1 MKNLLLIFLVFA
13 FSCSQNDNKE
23 ENKKTAE
30 QPAAVAKKDSVI
42 TLEIHAKP
50 GDQFFFNYV
59 DRLFNFNI
67 LETPEKLKK
76 DSLFIET
83 IISHTPVLLKD
94 IHWKAQNYIYLIPGE
109 KYRITKDSM
118 ISHFE
123 LTGDSKRTYELNAW
137 KELKKHAAKQKR
149 ISEFDFTDQA
159 RYQKFSRM
167 DFNARDS
174 VLRSEYEDNI
184 RFLDN
189 YASKNNFSNDQKK
202 ILSRTLYYQF
212 KVAHFFFN
220 KRKPDQTKKYLD
232 SNRALYNELQP
243 AMNCDSCFDD
253 PEFPYLTQVFAKHY
267 VADPDK
273 VGTENAYSA
282 YSKAFSGKTRDYLL
296 YNLIKLGGMFNDT
309 KPNPKLA
316 RQFQN
321 DAQDPAL
328 KGYIKEMYDFLESKK
343 SSAGYLANAAG
354 ENISWKKLL
363 ENHRNKVVYVDFW
376 ASWCGPCRAEAPASK
391 TLRKKFEGK
400 DVVFLTVS
408 MDENSAAWKKAS
420 KKDGIDNPE
429 NYILIQ
435 PAKSDLK
442 KQYQI
447 TSIPRYFL
455 IDKSGKVVNSNASR
469 PSDEAIITEITRL
482 L

>member
-1 MKNLLLIFLVFA
+1 MKNLLLIFIVFA
-13 FSCSQNDNKE
+13 FSCSRNDNKE
-23 ENKKTAE
+23 ENKKATA
-30 QPAAVAKKDSVI
+30 QPVVAAKKDSVI

-50 GDQFFFNYV
+50 GDQFFFSYL
-59 DRLFNFNI
+59 DRLFNFNMMD
-67 LETPEKLKK
+67 TPEKLKK

-83 IISHTPVLLKD
+83 IISNKPLLLKD
-94 IHWKAQNYIYLIPGE
+94 AHWKAKNYIYLIPGE

-123 LTGDSKRTYELNAW
+123 LTGNSKRTYELNAW

-149 ISEFDFTDQA
+149 LSEFDFEDLA
-159 RYQKFSRM
+159 RYRKFSQMNFRS
-167 DFNARDS
+167 RDS
-174 VLRSEYEDNI
+174 VLKSEYDDNVA
-184 RFLDN
+184 FLDN
-189 YASKNNFSNDQKK
+189 YTSKNNFSNDQKK
-202 ILSRTLYYQF
+202 ILNKTLYYQF
-212 KVAHFFFN
+212 KIAHFFFN
-220 KRKPDQTKKYLD
+220 KRTPDQAKKYLE
-232 SNRALYNELQP
+232 SNTTLYNELKP

-253 PEFPYLTQVFAKHY
+253 PEFPYLTQAFAKYY

-273 VGTENAYSA
+273 VGTESAYAA
-282 YSKAFSGKTRDYLL
+282 YSKAFTGKTRDYLL
-296 YNLIKLGGMFNDT
+296 YNLIKLGGMFNYT
-309 KPNPKLA
+309 KPNAKLA
-316 RQFQN
+316 RQFQT

-328 KGYIKEMYDFLESKK
+328 KAYIKEMYDFLETKK

-363 ENHRNKVVYVDFW
+363 ENHRKKVVYVDFW

-391 TLRKKFEGK
+391 TLRKQFEGK
-400 DVVFLTVS
+400 DVVFITIS
-408 MDENSAAWKKAS
+408 IDENSAAWKKAS

-435 PAKSDLK
+435 PAKSDLR

-447 TSIPRYFL
+447 SSIPRYFL
-455 IDKSGKVVNSNASR
+455 IDKSGKVVNPNAAR
-469 PSDEAIITEITRL
+469 PSDEKIASEITGL